1 MAVLGLLNII
11 IPVKLGLLLAKID
24 CISFFLFLVMFYPR
38 LILKSEHALPKFL
51 RVFLAQF
58 SQLLGI
64 LLMPAALHL
73 LFLPSVIPLGP
84 LPGSVPAQNS

>member
-24 CISFFLFLVMFYPR
+24 RVSSLVSCMFYPQ
-38 LILKSEHALPKFL
+38 LILKSGHALPKFL
-51 RVFLAQF
+51 GVFLAQF
-58 SQLLGI
+58 SQLLGV
-64 LLMPAALHL
+64 LLMPAALLL
-73 LFLPSVIPLGP
+73 LFFPYVIPLGP